1 MCLEQHW
8 VPNTCHGSIPYY
20 IYWRLLTCT
29 HIYAYATSQSAN
41 LYIVPG
47 PLVAAGDR
55 TMTKAGKDP
64 LSGAALPM
72 READETHLSV

>member
-1 MCLEQHW
+1 M
-8 VPNTCHGSIPYY
+8 
-20 IYWRLLTCT
+20 

-55 TMTKAGKDP
+55 TMTKAGEDP

-72 READETHLSV
+72 READETHLSITDDKERSPGKRGCGVMMW